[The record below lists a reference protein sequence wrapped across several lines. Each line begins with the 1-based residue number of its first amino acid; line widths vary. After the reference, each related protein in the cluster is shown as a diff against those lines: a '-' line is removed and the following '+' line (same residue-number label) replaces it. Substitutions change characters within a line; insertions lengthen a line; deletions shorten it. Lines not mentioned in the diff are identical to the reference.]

1 MSSSCVED
9 AAAVGRERRGDRIV
23 VALRRAPFCAGCDF
37 LAAAFQ
43 VSRADLHGFTPPSQ
57 ATSISESDGRNLHTT
72 TCWSFAACRPRAL
85 RDTALMTDDATI
97 KLNAKAY
104 PTSFIATDQNQ
115 SSVIVVVQ
123 MDQLWTSILRD

>member
-1 MSSSCVED
+1 
-9 AAAVGRERRGDRIV
+9 
-23 VALRRAPFCAGCDF
+23 
-37 LAAAFQ
+37 
-43 VSRADLHGFTPPSQ
+43 
-57 ATSISESDGRNLHTT
+57 
-72 TCWSFAACRPRAL
+72 
-85 RDTALMTDDATI
+85 MTDDATI